1 MDIEIFRDW
10 AISVSAVAVF
20 IGMIVIIILA
30 AGLYRKAS
38 RILTKLEAMT
48 GKLRRASDAV
58 NEEHLKPILQAVA
71 LFQGVSSIRN
81 TFRKKEGG

>member
-1 MDIEIFRDW
+1 MDIEVFRDW

-20 IGMIVIIILA
+20 IGMIVITVLA
-30 AGLYRKAS
+30 VGLYRKAN
-38 RILTKLEAMT
+38 RILTKLEAVA

-58 NEEHLKPILQAVA
+58 NEEYLRPILQAVA

-81 TFRKKEGG
+81 MFRKKEGG